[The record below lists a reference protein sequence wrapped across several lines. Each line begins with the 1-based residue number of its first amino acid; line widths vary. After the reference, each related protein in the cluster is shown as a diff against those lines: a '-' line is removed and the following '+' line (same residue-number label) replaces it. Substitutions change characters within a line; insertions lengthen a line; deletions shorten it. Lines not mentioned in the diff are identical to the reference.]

1 MKKLTA
7 LIVMVV
13 AISSINLFIAPDTYA
28 GSLQS
33 LKDQT
38 LQKGDPKGNPK
49 GNQAEAAEEV
59 AEEAAEEVAEEVA
72 EEAAK
77 ETPKKEAKPKPKKLK
92 LPK

>member
-28 GSLQS
+28 GSVQS
-33 LKDQT
+33 LKAQMP
-38 LQKGDPKGNPK
+38 QKGDPK
-49 GNQAEAAEEV
+49 GNQAEAAD
-59 AEEAAEEVAEEVA
+59 EVAEEVTEEVT

-77 ETPKKEAKPKPKKLK
+77 ETPKKKAKPKPKKLK

>member
-33 LKDQT
+33 LKGQT
-38 LQKGDPKGNPK
+38 LQKGDPK

-77 ETPKKEAKPKPKKLK
+77 ETPKKKAKPKPKKLK

>member
-28 GSLQS
+28 GSVQS
-33 LKDQT
+33 LKAQMP
-38 LQKGDPKGNPK
+38 QKGDPK
-49 GNQAEAAEEV
+49 GNQAEAADEV
-59 AEEAAEEVAEEVA
+59 AEEVAEEVT

-77 ETPKKEAKPKPKKLK
+77 ETPKKKAKPKPKKLK

>member
-28 GSLQS
+28 GSVQS
-33 LKDQT
+33 LKAQMP
-38 LQKGDPKGNPK
+38 QKGDPK
-49 GNQAEAAEEV
+49 GNQAEAADEV
-59 AEEAAEEVAEEVA
+59 AEEVAEEVTEEVT

-77 ETPKKEAKPKPKKLK
+77 ETPKKKAKPKPKKLK

>member
-28 GSLQS
+28 GSSQK
-33 LKDQT
+33 LKGQT
-38 LQKGDPKGNPK
+38 LEKGDPK

-59 AEEAAEEVAEEVA
+59 AEEAAEEVAEE
-72 EEAAK
+72 AAN
-77 ETPKKEAKPKPKKLK
+77 ETPKKKAKPKPKKLK

>member
-28 GSLQS
+28 GSVQS
-33 LKDQT
+33 LKAQMP
-38 LQKGDPKGNPK
+38 QKGDPK
-49 GNQAEAAEEV
+49 GNQAEAADEV
-59 AEEAAEEVAEEVA
+59 TEEVAEEVT

-77 ETPKKEAKPKPKKLK
+77 ETPKKKAKPKPKKLK

>member
-59 AEEAAEEVAEEVA
+59 AEEVA

>member
-13 AISSINLFIAPDTYA
+13 SISSINLFIAPDTYA
-28 GSLQS
+28 GSVQS
-33 LKDQT
+33 LKAQMP
-38 LQKGDPKGNPK
+38 QKGDPK
-49 GNQAEAAEEV
+49 GNQAEAAD
-59 AEEAAEEVAEEVA
+59 EVAEEVTEEVT

-77 ETPKKEAKPKPKKLK
+77 ETPKKKAKPKPKKLK

>member
-28 GSLQS
+28 GSVQS
-33 LKDQT
+33 LKAQMP
-38 LQKGDPKGNPK
+38 QKGDPKGK
-49 GNQAEAAEEV
+49 
-59 AEEAAEEVAEEVA
+59 AEEVAEEVTEEVA
-72 EEAAK
+72 EEVTEEAAK
-77 ETPKKEAKPKPKKLK
+77 ETPKKKAKPKPKKLK

>member
-13 AISSINLFIAPDTYA
+13 SISSINLFIAPDTYA
-28 GSLQS
+28 GSVQS
-33 LKDQT
+33 LKAQMP
-38 LQKGDPKGNPK
+38 QKGDPK
-49 GNQAEAAEEV
+49 GNQAEAADEV
-59 AEEAAEEVAEEVA
+59 AEEVTEEVAEEVT

-77 ETPKKEAKPKPKKLK
+77 ETPKKKAKPKPKKLK

>member
-33 LKDQT
+33 LKGQT
-38 LQKGDPKGNPK
+38 LQKGDPKGN
-49 GNQAEAAEEV
+49 QA
-59 AEEAAEEVAEEVA
+59 EAAEEVAEEVA

-77 ETPKKEAKPKPKKLK
+77 ETPKKKAKPKPKKLK

>member
-28 GSLQS
+28 GSVQS
-33 LKDQT
+33 LKAQMP
-38 LQKGDPKGNPK
+38 QKGDPK
-49 GNQAEAAEEV
+49 GNQAEAADEV
-59 AEEAAEEVAEEVA
+59 AEEVAEEVTEEVA
-72 EEAAK
+72 EEVTEEAAK
-77 ETPKKEAKPKPKKLK
+77 ETPKKKAKPKPKKLK

>member
-28 GSLQS
+28 GSVQS
-33 LKDQT
+33 LKAQMP
-38 LQKGDPKGNPK
+38 QKGDPK
-49 GNQAEAAEEV
+49 GNQAEAADEV
-59 AEEAAEEVAEEVA
+59 AEEVTEEVAEEVT

-77 ETPKKEAKPKPKKLK
+77 ETPKKKAKPKPKKLK

>member
-13 AISSINLFIAPDTYA
+13 SISSINLFIAPDTYA
-28 GSLQS
+28 GSVQS
-33 LKDQT
+33 LKAQMP
-38 LQKGDPKGNPK
+38 QKGDPK
-49 GNQAEAAEEV
+49 GNQAEAADEV
-59 AEEAAEEVAEEVA
+59 AEEVAEEVT

-77 ETPKKEAKPKPKKLK
+77 ETPKKKAKPKPKKLK

>member
-28 GSLQS
+28 GSVQS
-33 LKDQT
+33 LKAQMP
-38 LQKGDPKGNPK
+38 QKGDPK
-49 GNQAEAAEEV
+49 GNQAEAAD
-59 AEEAAEEVAEEVA
+59 EVAEEVT

-77 ETPKKEAKPKPKKLK
+77 ETPKKKAKPKPKKLK